1 MDASRIRKAG
11 ELVERLMGPKA
22 ADEAQGWARFF
33 SSWNSSVGER
43 LAAHSRPVDVRNGI
57 VLVEAEHPGW
67 IQLLQL
73 KQESL
78 LAQLKKAFPEL
89 GIRGI
94 AFRLQGSDG
103 RDIGPAPEAAAGGAG
118 RAAIPGSGIAAAG
131 KASAGKASAE
141 ERVPDP
147 AEAAAIQG
155 SLDAVQDEGFKAL
168 LADVAESLLKRT

>member
-1 MDASRIRKAG
+1 
-11 ELVERLMGPKA
+11 MGPKA

-33 SSWNSSVGER
+33 SSWSSSVGER

-78 LAQLKKAFPEL
+78 LAQLKKAFPDL

-94 AFRLQGSDG
+94 AFRLQGSGG
-103 RDIGPAPEAAAGGAG
+103 REIGPAPDAKPGAGAAAPA
-118 RAAIPGSGIAAAG
+118 
-131 KASAGKASAE
+131 
-141 ERVPDP
+141 VPDP
-147 AEAAAIQG
+147 VEAEAIQG
-155 SLDAVQDEGFKAL
+155 SLAGVQDEAFKAL
-168 LADVAESLLKRT
+168 LAGVAESLLKRK

>member
-11 ELVERLMGPKA
+11 ELVERLMGPKT

-78 LAQLKKAFPEL
+78 LAQLKKAFPDL

-94 AFRLQGSDG
+94 AFRLQGSGG
-103 RDIGPAPEAAAGGAG
+103 REIAPPPDVKPGAEAAGM
-118 RAAIPGSGIAAAG
+118 
-131 KASAGKASAE
+131 ASAGPA
-141 ERVPDP
+141 VLDP
-147 AEAAAIQG
+147 AEAEAIQG
-155 SLDAVQDEGFKAL
+155 SLAGVQDEAFKAL
-168 LADVAESLLKRT
+168 LAGVAESLLKRK

>member
-73 KQESL
+73 KQEGL

-94 AFRLQGSDG
+94 AFRLQGSGG
-103 RDIGPAPEAAAGGAG
+103 RDIGPAPDAKPGAEAAG
-118 RAAIPGSGIAAAG
+118 PSL
-131 KASAGKASAE
+131 
-141 ERVPDP
+141 PDP
-147 AEAAAIQG
+147 AEAEAIQG
-155 SLDAVQDEGFKAL
+155 SLAGVQDEAFKAL
-168 LADVAESLLKRT
+168 LAGVAESLLKRK

>member
-11 ELVERLMGPKA
+11 ELVERLMGSKA

-43 LAAHSRPVDVRNGI
+43 LAAHSKPVDVRNGI

-73 KQESL
+73 KQEGL

-94 AFRLQGSDG
+94 AFRLQGSGG
-103 RDIGPAPEAAAGGAG
+103 REIVPLPDAKPDALGPGARSAAAGT
-118 RAAIPGSGIAAAG
+118 
-131 KASAGKASAE
+131 ASAGTV
-141 ERVPDP
+141 VPDP

-155 SLDAVQDEGFKAL
+155 SLAEVQDEAFKAL
-168 LADVAESLLKRT
+168 LAGVAESLLKRK

>member
-1 MDASRIRKAG
+1 
-11 ELVERLMGPKA
+11 MGPKA

-73 KQESL
+73 KQEGL
-78 LAQLKKAFPEL
+78 LAQLKRAFPEL

-94 AFRLQGSDG
+94 AFRLQGSGG
-103 RDIGPAPEAAAGGAG
+103 REIAPPPDSKAGRASPGAGSAAAGT
-118 RAAIPGSGIAAAG
+118 
-131 KASAGKASAE
+131 ASAE
-141 ERVPDP
+141 EKIPDP

-155 SLDAVQDEGFKAL
+155 SLAGVQDEGFKAL
-168 LADVAESLLKRT
+168 LAGVAESLLKRR

>member
-78 LAQLKKAFPEL
+78 LAQLKKAFPDL

-94 AFRLQGSDG
+94 AFRLQGSGG
-103 RDIGPAPEAAAGGAG
+103 REIAPPPDAKSGAEAAE
-118 RAAIPGSGIAAAG
+118 
-131 KASAGKASAE
+131 KT
-141 ERVPDP
+141 VPDP
-147 AEAAAIQG
+147 AEAEAIQG
-155 SLDAVQDEGFKAL
+155 SLAGVQDEGFKAL
-168 LADVAESLLKRT
+168 LAGVAESLLKRK

>member
-73 KQESL
+73 KQEGL
-78 LAQLKKAFPEL
+78 LAQLKKAFPDL

-94 AFRLQGSDG
+94 AFRLQGSGG
-103 RDIGPAPEAAAGGAG
+103 REIAPPPDAKPGAGAAA
-118 RAAIPGSGIAAAG
+118 PSL
-131 KASAGKASAE
+131 
-141 ERVPDP
+141 PDP

-155 SLDAVQDEGFKAL
+155 SLAGVQDEAFKAL
-168 LADVAESLLKRT
+168 LAGVAESLLKRK

>member
-33 SSWNSSVGER
+33 STWDSSVGER
-43 LAAHSRPVDVRNGI
+43 LAAHSKPVDVRNGI

-78 LAQLKKAFPEL
+78 LAQLKRAFPDL

-94 AFRLQGSDG
+94 AFRLQGSGG
-103 RDIGPAPEAAAGGAG
+103 REIAPPPDSKPGAEAVEAA
-118 RAAIPGSGIAAAG
+118 
-131 KASAGKASAE
+131 
-141 ERVPDP
+141 VPDP
-147 AEAAAIQG
+147 GAAAAIQG
-155 SLDAVQDEGFKAL
+155 SLAGVQDEGFKAL
-168 LADVAESLLKRT
+168 LAGVAESLLNRK

>member
-78 LAQLKKAFPEL
+78 LAQLKRAFPEL

-94 AFRLQGSDG
+94 AFRLQGAGG
-103 RDIGPAPEAAAGGAG
+103 REIAPPPEIRPGDRPAGTEMAAGSNGSAG
-118 RAAIPGSGIAAAG
+118 
-131 KASAGKASAE
+131 ASAGAAGSGD
-141 ERVPDP
+141 RGPDP
-147 AEAAAIQG
+147 AEKAAIQG
-155 SLDAVQDEGFKAL
+155 SLDAVRDEGFKAL
-168 LADVAESLLKRT
+168 LADVAESLLNRR